1 MKEEDSVQNQYLIP
15 ANTKK
20 SQLILGFFTKVDL
33 IIVLVGAIWSLI
45 MLILINNNS
54 LIVLIL
60 VMLPAIIAAFLVMPV
75 PHYHNVLQLLTN
87 IVNFF
92 TNRRKYYWKGWDK
105 YEELDGSRK

>member
-1 MKEEDSVQNQYLIP
+1 MQNQYLIP

-20 SQLILGFFTKVDL
+20 SQLILGFFTKIDL
-33 IIVLVGAIWSLI
+33 IIFIVGCIWSFI
-45 MLILINNNS
+45 MLLLVKNSS

-60 VMLPAIIAAFLVMPV
+60 VMLPAIIATFLVMPV

-87 IVNFF
+87 IVNFY

-105 YEELDGSRK
+105 YEEFDGSRK